1 MMYLNVI
8 SFKNGKTLAF
18 RTDTP
23 YSVNKLNEDNTADR
37 FGDWNL
43 VTDSGT
49 GEIMSFRGSEI
60 VTISTAMIKNDPI
73 KSNNRNFKS
82 KKKKNFKAKVIR

>member
-60 VTISTAMIKNDPI
+60 VTISTAIIKNDPI
-73 KSNNRNFKS
+73 KSNNRSFKS
-82 KKKKNFKAKVIR
+82 KKKKNFKSKVIR

>member
-60 VTISTAMIKNDPI
+60 VTISTVIIKNDPI
-73 KSNNRNFKS
+73 KSNNRSFKS

>member
-1 MMYLNVI
+1 MYLNVI

-60 VTISTAMIKNDPI
+60 VTISTAIIKNDPI
-73 KSNNRNFKS
+73 KSNNGSFKS
-82 KKKKNFKAKVIR
+82 KKKKNFKSKVIR

>member
-1 MMYLNVI
+1 MYLNVI

-43 VTDSGT
+43 VTDSRT

-60 VTISTAMIKNDPI
+60 VTISTAIIKNDPI
-73 KSNNRNFKS
+73 KTNNRSFKS

>member
-49 GEIMSFRGSEI
+49 GEIMSFRGSEV
-60 VTISTAMIKNDPI
+60 VTISTAVIKNDPI

-82 KKKKNFKAKVIR
+82 KKKKNFKSKVIR

>member
-60 VTISTAMIKNDPI
+60 VTISTVIIKNDPI
-73 KSNNRNFKS
+73 KSNSRSFKS
-82 KKKKNFKAKVIR
+82 KKKKNFKSKVIR

>member
-23 YSVNKLNEDNTADR
+23 YSVNKLNEGNTADR

-60 VTISTAMIKNDPI
+60 VTISTAIIKNDPI
-73 KSNNRNFKS
+73 KTNNRSFKS

>member
-1 MMYLNVI
+1 MYLNVI

-60 VTISTAMIKNDPI
+60 VTISTVIIKNDPI
-73 KSNNRNFKS
+73 KSNNRSVKS
-82 KKKKNFKAKVIR
+82 KKKKNFKSKVIR

>member
-1 MMYLNVI
+1 MYLNVI

-60 VTISTAMIKNDPI
+60 VTISTVIIKNDPI
-73 KSNNRNFKS
+73 KSNNRSFKS
-82 KKKKNFKAKVIR
+82 KKKKNFKSKVIR

>member
-18 RTDTP
+18 RTDTA
-23 YSVNKLNEDNTADR
+23 YSVNKLDEDNTADR

-73 KSNNRNFKS
+73 KSNNRSFKS
-82 KKKKNFKAKVIR
+82 KKKKNFKSKVIR

>member
-1 MMYLNVI
+1 MYLNVI

-60 VTISTAMIKNDPI
+60 VTISTAIIKNDPI
-73 KSNNRNFKS
+73 KSNNRSFKS
-82 KKKKNFKAKVIR
+82 KKKKNFKSKVIR

>member
-1 MMYLNVI
+1 MYLNVI

-49 GEIMSFRGSEI
+49 GEIMRFRGSEI
-60 VTISTAMIKNDPI
+60 VTISTAIIKNDPI

-82 KKKKNFKAKVIR
+82 KKKKNFKSKVIR

>member
-43 VTDSGT
+43 VTESGT

-73 KSNNRNFKS
+73 KSNSRSFKS
-82 KKKKNFKAKVIR
+82 KKKKNFKSKVIR

>member
-1 MMYLNVI
+1 MYLNVI

-60 VTISTAMIKNDPI
+60 VTISTVIIKNDPI
-73 KSNNRNFKS
+73 KTNNRNFKS
-82 KKKKNFKAKVIR
+82 KKKKNFKSKVIR

>member
-1 MMYLNVI
+1 MYLNVI

-49 GEIMSFRGSEI
+49 GEIMSFRGSEV
-60 VTISTAMIKNDPI
+60 VTISTAVIKNDPI

-82 KKKKNFKAKVIR
+82 KKKKNFKSKVIR

>member
-23 YSVNKLNEDNTADR
+23 YSVNELNEDNTADR

-73 KSNNRNFKS
+73 KSNSRSFKS
-82 KKKKNFKAKVIR
+82 KKKKNFKSKVIR

>member
-1 MMYLNVI
+1 MYLNVI

-60 VTISTAMIKNDPI
+60 VTISTVIIKNDPI
-73 KSNNRNFKS
+73 KSNSRSFKS
-82 KKKKNFKAKVIR
+82 KKKKNFKSKVIR

>member
-18 RTDTP
+18 RTDKP

-73 KSNNRNFKS
+73 KSNNRSFKS

>member
-60 VTISTAMIKNDPI
+60 VTISTAIIKNDPM
-73 KSNNRNFKS
+73 KTNNRNFKS
-82 KKKKNFKAKVIR
+82 KKKKNFKSKVIR

>member
-49 GEIMSFRGSEI
+49 GEIMSFRGSEL
-60 VTISTAMIKNDPI
+60 VTISTAIIKNDPI
-73 KSNNRNFKS
+73 KTNNRSFKS

>member
-43 VTDSGT
+43 VTDNGT

-60 VTISTAMIKNDPI
+60 VTISTAIIKNDPI
-73 KSNNRNFKS
+73 KSNYRNFKS

>member
-60 VTISTAMIKNDPI
+60 VTISTVIIKNDPI
-73 KSNNRNFKS
+73 KTNNRSFKS